1 MEGVGHRLQAKTQR
15 APNCHRLLSH
25 HFRHEIVPAQ
35 FGPTFMLRVP
45 CLCRIV
51 SFVQHGRFSGRPVE
65 NPRNAVLRAQPVPD
79 RTHMVNP
86 FIDYANFLPCGEV
99 FGDQRLELPLPIF
112 HVSATNHKDEW
123 LPALLRQF
131 GKIIIRSESCSAARF
146 TQPLHV
152 LQPFH

>member
-1 MEGVGHRLQAKTQR
+1 MIYTGGPFCRPHTGARALEGPLWKQW
-15 APNCHRLLSH
+15 
-25 HFRHEIVPAQ
+25 
-35 FGPTFMLRVP
+35 TFMLRVP

-65 NPRNAVLRAQPVPD
+65 NPRHAVLRVQPVPD

-123 LPALLRQF
+123 LV
-131 GKIIIRSESCSAARF
+131 K
-146 TQPLHV
+146 
-152 LQPFH
+152 